1 MRTSGPY
8 SAASAS
14 GSTPYSSVACDA
26 SCSRRSRCSFLEI
39 SVPWAVFTTASSSAE
54 TVVTWARTVLR
65 VPLAAA
71 VAASAAA
78 RRSLDS
84 ASDDSAAD
92 TAAAAP
98 AATARATAPCAARCR
113 RRMAARSLAARSAVA
128 DAASES
134 ARPLMARSR
143 SSTVRTSRRASISAS
158 RAAPARRVELGPLLV
173 GLLVLELRV
182 AGPVLVGLGLGQLGL
197 QLGELGQV
205 LLGAALRRADRGVE
219 PLGLVGGRPRGP
231 GQPPEP
237 PGDLG
242 RGGVGGAQ
250 PAADLLQHLPGL
262 VLRLGRLGQG
272 LGRRLARHLG
282 RGQLGGRVIGGGA
295 HVEQRLRPGR
305 PAVRPVRADQ
315 VAVGGHAAKI
325 GIVPNE
331 PGRLGQV
338 RHHHDVGE
346 QLADRARQL
355 GRAGHQV
362 DRPPRAGGKSGA
374 RVAVGAGGASRGFPG
389 PPGP

>member
-1 MRTSGPY
+1 MLVPGDLGAVGGVHHRVELGRDRRGLSADGLEGSAGGRGRGLGSGP
-8 SAASAS
+8 AVV
-14 GSTPYSSVACDA
+14 GLGQ
-26 SCSRRSRCSFLEI
+26 RRFGGGDGRGRPGGDGAGDRALRGAL
-39 SVPWAVFTTASSSAE
+39 PTAD
-54 TVVTWARTVLR
+54 RG
-65 VPLAAA
+65 PLPGRPLGRG
-71 VAASAAA
+71 
-78 RRSLDS
+78 RRGQGVGP
-84 ASDDSAAD
+84 AAD
-92 TAAAAP
+92 GAQPLLHGAHLE
-98 AATARATAPCAARCR
+98 ARLHLG
-113 RRMAARSLAARSAVA
+113 LAGGAG
-128 DAASES
+128 
-134 ARPLMARSR
+134 P
-143 SSTVRTSRRASISAS
+143 
-158 RAAPARRVELGPLLV
+158 PGQLGPLLV
-173 GLLVLELRV
+173 RLLVLELRV

-205 LLGAALRRADRGVE
+205 LLGAALRGADGGVE

-231 GQPPEP
+231 GQPPQAT
-237 PGDLG
+237 GNLG

-272 LGRRLARHLG
+272 LRRRLARRLG

-325 GIVPNE
+325 GVVPNE

-338 RHHHDVGE
+338 RYHHDVGE

-355 GRAGHQV
+355 GRPGYQV
-362 DRPPRAGGKSGA
+362 DRPAGADRKGGTSEWRDRGPAESALRCPSLARDVALGATGPFYVALWPTGPVRAGL
-374 RVAVGAGGASRGFPG
+374 GGRGDD
-389 PPGP
+389 